1 MCDAGAAPRVR
12 RHKPTTTTTIE
23 TTTRPAMD
31 ETDEEVARRLQREED
46 DAARALGRTREAIRQ
61 EQADAEYARQLDAEE
76 RRRAFGDGDGDGD
89 GDERV
94 GDGATRRRP
103 VSSAPA
109 PGRLGRE
116 LGGAFAPLL
125 SEAMRRLER
134 VATEGLREVNRASA
148 SASAS
153 ASARA
158 SARGGIEFT
167 IGRNGETTTLDL
179 NDAFEGINQ
188 LMDSFVSEGG
198 RTTILDL
205 LNFLRQSGFSTS
217 APEQGVSEDA
227 RRAMTV
233 RPYAR
238 AQGETENACCSVC
251 LSQLEN
257 GEEAKYLPCKHVYHP
272 ECIDR
277 WLERSK
283 LCPVC
288 KRDVTAS
295 TSCGSH

>member
-1 MCDAGAAPRVR
+1 
-12 RHKPTTTTTIE
+12 
-23 TTTRPAMD
+23 MD

-61 EQADAEYARQLDAEE
+61 EHADAEYARQLDAEE
-76 RRRAFGDGDGDGD
+76 RRLAFGDGDDE
-89 GDERV
+89 GDE
-94 GDGATRRRP
+94 GDEGEGAPWRRP

-134 VATEGLREVNRASA
+134 AATEGLREANRV
-148 SASAS
+148 AS

-158 SARGGIEFT
+158 SSRGGVEFT

-205 LNFLRQSGFSTS
+205 LNFLRQSGLSTS
-217 APEQGVSEDA
+217 APEQGVSESA

-238 AQGETENACCSVC
+238 AEGETENAYCSVC

-257 GEEAKYLPCKHVYHP
+257 GEEAKYLQCKHVYHP

-288 KRDVTAS
+288 KRDVT
-295 TSCGSH
+295 SCGSH